1 MTEPAADR
9 DPAQHLM
16 LWADIRR
23 QPDGT
28 QRHTPIPLDAAAAQF
43 AAMIEAGRTAEL
55 RLDPEDPD
63 DAVAFSRNRGRVIA
77 TLLAELSLRLAPGQG
92 AGAVRSDGSM
102 SELAAA
108 IARHLR
114 GGTGY

>member
-1 MTEPAADR
+1 VTEPEADR

-16 LWADIRR
+16 LWTDIKR
-23 QPDGT
+23 QPDGS
-28 QRHTPIPLDAAAAQF
+28 QRRTPLPLDAVAAQF
-43 AAMIEAGRTAEL
+43 AAMITAGRTAEL

-63 DAVAFSRNRGRVIA
+63 DAVAFSTNRGKVIA
-77 TLLAELSLRLAPGQG
+77 TLLAELSLRLTPGQG
-92 AGAVRSDGSM
+92 VGPIQSDGSI
-102 SELAAA
+102 SKLAAD

>member
-1 MTEPAADR
+1 VTEPEADR

-23 QPDGT
+23 QPDGS
-28 QRHTPIPLDAAAAQF
+28 QRRTPIPLDAAAAQF
-43 AAMIEAGRTAEL
+43 AAMVEEGRTAES
-55 RLDPEDPD
+55 RLDRDDPD

-77 TLLAELSLRLAPGQG
+77 TLLSELSLRLAPGQSTG
-92 AGAVRSDGSM
+92 AIRSDGSM

-108 IARHLR
+108 VAAYLR
-114 GGTGY
+114 AGY